1 MACRWTVAA
10 RSRAIPASET
20 VRLTH
25 GILSP
30 KRAGLLRSSRGGPAV
45 FLLQCAAIAV
55 SIAAAG
61 CDRGPSEVREWKPE
75 DHDQPASAPGQV
87 TARPGSDGVDPT
99 LIDLAWRRN
108 CASCHGAIG
117 RGDGPQGP
125 MVRAPD
131 LTRAEWQANVTDEE
145 IASTIR
151 KGRNKMPAFDLPDQ
165 VVQGLV
171 QRIRAARGK

>member
-1 MACRWTVAA
+1 VACRSTVAA

-25 GILSP
+25 GNHIRP
-30 KRAGLLRSSRGGPAV
+30 EPRASRPFRIFRGGLAV
-45 FLLQCAAIAV
+45 FVLAASAV
-55 SIAAAG
+55 PALGG
-61 CDRGPSEVREWKPE
+61 CDRGPSEVREWTVD
-75 DHDQPASAPGQV
+75 DHDQPPSAAGQV
-87 TARPGSDGVDPT
+87 TARPGTEGVDPS

-108 CASCHGAIG
+108 CATCHGAAG

-131 LTRAEWQANVTDEE
+131 LTREEWQANISDDEMAT
-145 IASTIR
+145 IIR
-151 KGRNKMPAFDLPDQ
+151 KGKNKMPAFDLPDQ

-171 QRIRAARGK
+171 QRIRAARAK

>member
-1 MACRWTVAA
+1 VT
-10 RSRAIPASET
+10 PAGDL
-20 VRLTH
+20 VPLTH
-25 GILSP
+25 GKLFHGS
-30 KRAGLLRSSRGGPAV
+30 GLLRSVRGGPV
-45 FLLQCAAIAV
+45 VLL
-55 SIAAAG
+55 AAALALALGG

-87 TARPGSDGVDPT
+87 TARPGTEGLDPT
-99 LIDLAWRRN
+99 LINVAWNNN
-108 CASCHGAIG
+108 CRTCHGPVG

-131 LTRAEWQANVTDEE
+131 LTREEWQANISDEE
-145 IASTIR
+145 IAATIR
-151 KGRNKMPAFDLPDQ
+151 KGKNKMPAFDLPDQ